1 MRTDSDSDD
10 SSVHTSD
17 SRHLYGCGYARL
29 EKRTHQRCGLCSL
42 GAIGVP
48 VFAGFSGGI
57 GVLGGPT
64 GGYIIGFLFTALIVG
79 LMTDFLGRKLWV
91 LAVSMVAGLAVCYL
105 FGTIWFMI
113 AMHTDFV
120 AALLTCVVPFLLADA
135 AKIVVATVLVNR
147 LDKIVKL

>member
-1 MRTDSDSDD
+1 
-10 SSVHTSD
+10 
-17 SRHLYGCGYARL
+17 
-29 EKRTHQRCGLCSL
+29 
-42 GAIGVP
+42 
-48 VFAGFSGGI
+48 
-57 GVLGGPT
+57 
-64 GGYIIGFLFTALIVG
+64 
-79 LMTDFLGRKLWV
+79 MTDFLGRKLWV

-113 AMHTDFV
+113 AMHTEFV